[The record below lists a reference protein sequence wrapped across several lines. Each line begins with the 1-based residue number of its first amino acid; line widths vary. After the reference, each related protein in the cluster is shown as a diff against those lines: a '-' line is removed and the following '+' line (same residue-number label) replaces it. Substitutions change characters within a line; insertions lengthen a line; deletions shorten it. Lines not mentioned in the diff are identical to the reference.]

1 MAYIGKK
8 VEETEL
14 ANRTVDTM
22 TGDGSDTTMSLSA
35 TPISVNN
42 VLVFFNGVMQRP
54 TTDFTLSGSTI
65 TFAAAPFTGAV
76 VVAITGEG
84 GHIGRP
90 SSPLPTE
97 KFMDSAIT
105 NAKLMSGIASSKL
118 TGAMPAL
125 DGAALTGGGTPYTES
140 ASDPVVTTNPSTGV
154 GTFWVNKSSGEVY
167 CCTDATAGE
176 NIWVNIGAGSGD
188 THHAYGGV
196 GGGTTYGF
204 SSGGSQPGNYFT
216 LIRRFSFSSGSGE
229 TWGNLTLGRDTLNVS
244 GASSSTHGFVLN
256 GYAGAPI
263 NAGVNV
269 IDKFPFASGA
279 GATDFGD
286 LNFQRSSPCV
296 SYDATRAYVAGG
308 RFQVSPPHA
317 NQSNIQTFLFANNS
331 SNTNHGDLSRANNWA
346 SPNSSK
352 THGYVSGGANTDGG
366 IDKFAYASSGGTR
379 LPGDL
384 NGGVA
389 TTKFQFNSS
398 GHSSDTKGFHAGGS
412 GQNSFIT
419 SFSFASDSAAGTSHG
434 NLVRGIYT
442 HSGSTSTTHGYL
454 AGGEAVGVTGST
466 TIQKFSFDNGSYAQD
481 IGDLVGGLQSAAQGN
496 ED

>member
-97 KFMDSAIT
+97 KFMNSAVT
-105 NAKLMSGIASSKL
+105 NAKLMSGISSSKL

-125 DGAALTGGGTPYTES
+125 DGSALTGGAAAFTES
-140 ASDPVVTTNPSTGV
+140 TSDPAITTNPSTGV
-154 GTFWVNKSSGEVY
+154 GTFWVNKSSGEAF

-176 NIWVNIGAGSGD
+176 NIWVNIGGGSGD
-188 THHAYGGV
+188 TTHAYGGM
-196 GGGTTYGF
+196 GGGTAYGF
-204 SSGGSQPGNYFT
+204 ASCGSVPGLYLS
-216 LIRRFSFSSGSGE
+216 LINRFSFASGSGE
-229 TWGNLTLGRDTLNVS
+229 TWGNATLARNTLCQT
-244 GASSSTHGFVLN
+244 GASSSTHGFISN

-263 NAGVNV
+263 NASVNV
-269 IDKFPFASGA
+269 IDKFPFASSS

-286 LNFQRSSPCV
+286 LNFQRGAVQC
-296 SYDATRAYVAGG
+296 SYDSTRAYISGG
-308 RFQVSPPHA
+308 RQQASPPHFTDR
-317 NQSNIQTFLFANNS
+317 NIQTFLFANNS
-331 SNTNHGDLSRANNWA
+331 SNTNHGDLTDNRQWLGSA
-346 SPNSSK
+346 SSK
-352 THGYVSGGANTDGG
+352 THGYVMGGANDGG
-366 IDKFAYASSGGTR
+366 IDKFAFASSGASR
-379 LPGDL
+379 MSGDL

-389 TTKFQFNSS
+389 TTRFQFGSS
-398 GHSSDTKGFHAGGS
+398 GHSSDTRGYNAGG
-412 GQNSFIT
+412 NVLNAFID
-419 SFSFASDSAAGTSHG
+419 SFSFASDSAAGTSHS
-434 NLVRGIYT
+434 NLVKGVYT
-442 HSGSTSTTHGYL
+442 HAGSSSTTHGFL
-454 AGGEAVGVTGST
+454 SGNDGGST
-466 TIQKFSFDNGSYAQD
+466 TIQNFSFDSNN
-481 IGDLVGGLQSAAQGN
+481 ITNNVGDLTRTYSSTQGN